1 MSFQDIQ
8 FLRMRHVRGPNVW
21 TYVPI
26 IESWVDLGEL
36 EDHPSNTIP
45 GYYERLSSWLPG
57 LIEHRCGVGERG
69 GFLMRLKGGTWAGHV
84 MEHVCL
90 ELQSLAG
97 LDAGFG
103 KARETS
109 QRGIY
114 KVVVSAQIGRAQV

>member
-8 FLRMRHVRGPNVW
+8 FLRMRHVRGPNIW

-69 GFLMRLKGGTWAGHV
+69 GSADSRDRSRASSVRHEQIHLLLRVVRAAG
-84 MEHVCL
+84 
-90 ELQSLAG
+90 
-97 LDAGFG
+97 
-103 KARETS
+103 
-109 QRGIY
+109 
-114 KVVVSAQIGRAQV
+114 